1 MALQST
7 PALRWSVFGGMAATM
22 LGGVALAFWPMVSAD
37 RALQTF
43 CHDQAVG
50 TPMAD
55 VQARAQA
62 LGYTATPVDTRTLRI
77 DDPAGFGRRQ
87 CDLALDSQARIG
99 GPKPLA

>member
-7 PALRWSVFGGMAATM
+7 PTLRWSVYGGMTATM
-22 LGGVALAFWPMVSAD
+22 LGGVALAFWPMISAD
-37 RALQTF
+37 RALQAF
-43 CHDQAVG
+43 CHDQPGG

-87 CDLALDSQARIG
+87 CDLALDGQAQISRPAPG
-99 GPKPLA
+99 R